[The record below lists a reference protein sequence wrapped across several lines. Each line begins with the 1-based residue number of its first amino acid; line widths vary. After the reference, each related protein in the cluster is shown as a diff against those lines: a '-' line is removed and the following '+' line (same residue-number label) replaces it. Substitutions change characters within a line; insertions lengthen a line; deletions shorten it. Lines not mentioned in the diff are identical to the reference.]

1 MAHTEIIIDEDGNI
15 SMEGIGFKD
24 NTCSLDSAL
33 IANALE
39 AEVDT
44 KTEKIGEHRLNSSH
58 ITNSYA
64 VFCLKTKTR
73 KKK

>member
-44 KTEKIGEHRLNSSH
+44 KTEKAEAKIP
-58 ITNSYA
+58 A
-64 VFCLKTKTR
+64 KKDKKTS
-73 KKK
+73 KKQQEIVG